1 MLVIF
6 CWIPLLISSSGFLI
20 NKLFMLNLIIKKI
33 VISQMTEK
41 IAIRLAKSSD
51 IPDLV
56 RLRRLMFRW
65 MGFTDEESLDKN
77 DLANEQY
84 FIKNIPNGG
93 FIGWLAQIDKEKTV
107 GCGGLVIDQHP
118 PGPSNLSGKIGYI
131 MNISVDPE
139 FRHQGVAKEILK
151 TILLYLKINNITV
164 STLHASEM
172 GKSLYEK
179 TGYKPTNE
187 MRLQLA
193 DLNKSYLDIN

>member
-1 MLVIF
+1 MAEIF
-6 CWIPLLISSSGFLI
+6 
-20 NKLFMLNLIIKKI
+20 N
-33 VISQMTEK
+33 
-41 IAIRLAKSSD
+41 IRLATTKD
-51 IPDLV
+51 ISDLV
-56 RLRRLMFRW
+56 RLRRLMFEW
-65 MGFTDEESLDKN
+65 MGYTEKKSLDDN
-77 DLANEQY
+77 DKANELY
-84 FIKNIPNGG
+84 FSKSIPEGNFLGWVAQTK
-93 FIGWLAQIDKEKTV
+93 IGKTI

-151 TILLYLKINNITV
+151 IILTYLKNNNITV

-179 TGYKPTNE
+179 AGYIPTNE